1 MWIYGKNTIF
11 NRILTGKKIQKILIS
26 DKSNQELQ
34 KFLQK
39 NQIKFP
45 KNIIEIC
52 DKKRIDREFKED
64 ISHQSIIAKIEPI
77 NLLNENEFL
86 GKNFDNNLKP
96 NILILDQITDIG
108 NIGAIIRSA
117 FAFNFEYI
125 FVDKRHFPT
134 KSAAIFKSSTGYI
147 DNIKLYSYNNLN
159 NLLDNLKKI
168 NYWCIGL
175 DGSAKEDILEVKKLE
190 NIALILGAEGSGIRP
205 LVKKNCD
212 LLVKIKMSPK
222 AESLN
227 VSNAAAIIMNQI
239 YNV

>member
-1 MWIYGKNTIF
+1 MLIYGKNVIF
-11 NRILTGKKIQKILIS
+11 NRILTGKKIYKILLTS
-26 DKSNQELQ
+26 KNHQELE

-39 NQIKFP
+39 NQLKFP
-45 KNIIEIC
+45 KKLLEIC
-52 DKKRIDREFKED
+52 DKKRIDHEFSEN
-64 ISHQSIIAKIEPI
+64 ISHQSIIAKIDGIDLI
-77 NLLNENEFL
+77 NEKEFL
-86 GKNFDNNLKP
+86 GKNFDKKP
-96 NILILDQITDIG
+96 NILILDQITDPQ

-117 FAFNFEYI
+117 FAFDFHHI

-147 DNIKLYSYNNLN
+147 DNIKLYSYSNLN
-159 NLLDNLKKI
+159 NLLENLKKI
-168 NYWCIGL
+168 DYWCFGL
-175 DGSAKEDILEVKKLE
+175 DGSAKSDISNIKNLG

-212 LLVKIKMSPK
+212 LLLKIKIHPK

-239 YNV
+239 YSL